1 MAKKGKTPE
10 TGEKTELKQ
19 ELQRLLKV
27 ILEEDECSVDM
38 AINSIGILSRL
49 TEMKLNQSVEL
60 GVALPKVDHDMDVP
74 MPDQCPVNSLLE
86 KLSSSLSDQ
95 REAAKELHRLTK
107 TIPSCR
113 AIFSEIPD
121 GISRLL
127 KPLRVAEVDSD
138 PELQE
143 DLMATILNI
152 SSDDNN
158 KKLVAEHPVVLRLL
172 AESMKSGTIVTRRNS
187 AAAVFTLSTLH
198 SNKRVI
204 GDSHALGSLVQL
216 LRVGHPLAVKDA
228 VSAIFSLCQ
237 VNENIANFTE
247 RGAVKIIIHK
257 LNAGILVDE
266 LLDILVL
273 LSQHQDAVDILKDPP
288 TVQQFHE
295 FIRIN
300 QSEHAKKAVN
310 TILDNHLQKMNFKGP
325 KEGRLQRML
334 LEEIN
339 PKGKATSSIINSLD
353 RFTGG
358 PKLGTAKDFFLGLNI
373 PKNTS
378 NSVGSVVTPVN
389 VDQIQGLNTLDISLV
404 RIDYARNGGLNPLHT
419 HPAIKILQNVGK
431 TNAVA
436 FAGLSSQ
443 TQNPGVIAI
452 PNAVFGSI
460 LPIKADVLTMAFQMN
475 E

>member
-1 MAKKGKTPE
+1 MAKKGKSAE
-10 TGEKTELKQ
+10 TGEETELKK

-49 TEMKLNQSVEL
+49 TEMKLNQSVGTVSPSCKEQILSWCAEL
-60 GVALPKVDHDMDVP
+60 GVALPEVDHDMDVP
-74 MPDQCPVNSLLE
+74 MTDQCPVNSLLE

-113 AIFSEIPD
+113 AVFSEIPD

-127 KPLRVAEVDSD
+127 NPLPVTNVDSD

-143 DLMATILNI
+143 DLIATILNI
-152 SSDDNN
+152 STDENN
-158 KKLVAEHPVVLRLL
+158 KKLVAEHPDVLRLL
-172 AESMKSGTIVTRRNS
+172 AESMRSGTIVTRRNS
-187 AAAVFTLSTLH
+187 AAAIFTLSTLN
-198 SNKRVI
+198 SNKLII
-204 GDSHALGSLVQL
+204 GDSHALGLLIQL

-237 VNENIANFTE
+237 VNQNIANFTE
-247 RGAVKIIIHK
+247 RGAVKVIIHK

-273 LSQHQDAVDILKDPP
+273 LSQHQDAIDILKDPP

-295 FIRIN
+295 FIRNN
-300 QSEHAKKAVN
+300 QSQHAKKAVN
-310 TILDNHLQKMNFKGP
+310 TILDN
-325 KEGRLQRML
+325 
-334 LEEIN
+334 
-339 PKGKATSSIINSLD
+339 
-353 RFTGG
+353 
-358 PKLGTAKDFFLGLNI
+358 
-373 PKNTS
+373 
-378 NSVGSVVTPVN
+378 
-389 VDQIQGLNTLDISLV
+389 
-404 RIDYARNGGLNPLHT
+404 
-419 HPAIKILQNVGK
+419 NVGK

-443 TQNPGVIAI
+443 NPGVIAI
-452 PNAVFGSI
+452 ANAVFGSI
-460 LPIKADVLTMAFQMN
+460 LPFKADVLTMAFQLS
-475 E
+475 EKIVKTSSQRFDDTAGSRSIARPIVVWRAYL